1 MSIAVPVRPR
11 HPGRAIAAAGVTVVV
26 VAACWSADIAWDRL
40 ADLPAE
46 VVRYLWLMFS
56 APDWSKLPE
65 ALAQTWI
72 SVLMAWVGTV
82 IGIVISVPLAFVA
95 ARGFAPAAVRWPL
108 RILFSAIRA
117 VPEIITAII
126 ILSVTGLTPLTGA
139 LALAVSSV
147 GTLGKWGYESVEG
160 VDGGPLEAVRA
171 AGGGAWSLVRWGVW
185 PQASGEFLS
194 FWLYR
199 FEINVRASAVLGLI
213 GSAGSAT
220 CSPHT
225 LSTGSGP
232 PSACSSSWSSPSPCR
247 STRSPVPSAAG
258 SPREP
263 GSVQWSDDV
272 GPTTRIATV
281 VNALQPSERRV
292 VQLILDDTE
301 GVVEITAQELAD
313 RAGVARSTV
322 VRSCQSLGYRGYPQL
337 RVALTRE
344 LARSSAR
351 ASTAAGDDAHGPSA
365 LGRIRSDLDALAVAL
380 PRVASVLTEAEV
392 EDAVTRVVGARR
404 LVIVASGLSS
414 PLALDLSMRLTAVGR
429 PAEHVAD
436 PIGQQIAV
444 SRLGADDAVLVISG
458 SGANELSLRAA
469 RSARASG
476 AGIVVVTSFATS
488 PIGALA
494 DVALVVAPAK
504 AGFRHEV
511 EHTSRIP
518 HMIVLESL
526 VEIVAD
532 RLGEDAVDTR
542 AGVLAILSDALSD

>member
-1 MSIAVPVRPR
+1 M
-11 HPGRAIAAAGVTVVV
+11 
-26 VAACWSADIAWDRL
+26 
-40 ADLPAE
+40 
-46 VVRYLWLMFS
+46 
-56 APDWSKLPE
+56 
-65 ALAQTWI
+65 
-72 SVLMAWVGTV
+72 
-82 IGIVISVPLAFVA
+82 
-95 ARGFAPAAVRWPL
+95 
-108 RILFSAIRA
+108 
-117 VPEIITAII
+117 
-126 ILSVTGLTPLTGA
+126 
-139 LALAVSSV
+139 
-147 GTLGKWGYESVEG
+147 
-160 VDGGPLEAVRA
+160 
-171 AGGGAWSLVRWGVW
+171 
-185 PQASGEFLS
+185 
-194 FWLYR
+194 
-199 FEINVRASAVLGLI
+199 
-213 GSAGSAT
+213 
-220 CSPHT
+220 
-225 LSTGSGP
+225 
-232 PSACSSSWSSPSPCR
+232 
-247 STRSPVPSAAG
+247 
-258 SPREP
+258 
-263 GSVQWSDDV
+263 QWSDDV

-313 RAGVARSTV
+313 RVGVARSTV

-344 LARSSAR
+344 LARSSVR

-444 SRLGADDAVLVISG
+444 SRLAADDAVLVISG

-511 EHTSRIP
+511 EQTSRIP
-518 HMIVLESL
+518 HVIVLESL

-532 RLGEDAVDTR
+532 RLGEAAVDTR

>member
-1 MSIAVPVRPR
+1 M
-11 HPGRAIAAAGVTVVV
+11 
-26 VAACWSADIAWDRL
+26 
-40 ADLPAE
+40 
-46 VVRYLWLMFS
+46 
-56 APDWSKLPE
+56 
-65 ALAQTWI
+65 
-72 SVLMAWVGTV
+72 
-82 IGIVISVPLAFVA
+82 
-95 ARGFAPAAVRWPL
+95 
-108 RILFSAIRA
+108 
-117 VPEIITAII
+117 
-126 ILSVTGLTPLTGA
+126 
-139 LALAVSSV
+139 
-147 GTLGKWGYESVEG
+147 
-160 VDGGPLEAVRA
+160 
-171 AGGGAWSLVRWGVW
+171 
-185 PQASGEFLS
+185 
-194 FWLYR
+194 
-199 FEINVRASAVLGLI
+199 
-213 GSAGSAT
+213 
-220 CSPHT
+220 
-225 LSTGSGP
+225 
-232 PSACSSSWSSPSPCR
+232 
-247 STRSPVPSAAG
+247 
-258 SPREP
+258 
-263 GSVQWSDDV
+263 QWSDDV

-301 GVVEITAQELAD
+301 GVVEVTAQELAD

-351 ASTAAGDDAHGPSA
+351 TSAAAGDRAHGSSA
-365 LGRIRSDLDALAVAL
+365 LGRIRSDLDALAAAL
-380 PRVASVLTEAEV
+380 PRVASVLTESEV
-392 EDAVTRVVGARR
+392 EEAVTRVVGARR
-404 LVIVASGLSS
+404 LVIAASGLSS

-444 SRLGADDAVLVISG
+444 SRLGADDVVLVISG

-469 RSARASG
+469 RSARAAG
-476 AGIVVVTSFATS
+476 AGIVAVTSFATS

-518 HMIVLESL
+518 HVIVLESL

-532 RLGEDAVDTR
+532 RLGATAVDTR

>member
-1 MSIAVPVRPR
+1 M
-11 HPGRAIAAAGVTVVV
+11 
-26 VAACWSADIAWDRL
+26 
-40 ADLPAE
+40 
-46 VVRYLWLMFS
+46 
-56 APDWSKLPE
+56 
-65 ALAQTWI
+65 
-72 SVLMAWVGTV
+72 
-82 IGIVISVPLAFVA
+82 
-95 ARGFAPAAVRWPL
+95 
-108 RILFSAIRA
+108 
-117 VPEIITAII
+117 
-126 ILSVTGLTPLTGA
+126 
-139 LALAVSSV
+139 
-147 GTLGKWGYESVEG
+147 
-160 VDGGPLEAVRA
+160 
-171 AGGGAWSLVRWGVW
+171 
-185 PQASGEFLS
+185 
-194 FWLYR
+194 
-199 FEINVRASAVLGLI
+199 
-213 GSAGSAT
+213 
-220 CSPHT
+220 
-225 LSTGSGP
+225 
-232 PSACSSSWSSPSPCR
+232 
-247 STRSPVPSAAG
+247 
-258 SPREP
+258 
-263 GSVQWSDDV
+263 QWSDDV

-313 RAGVARSTV
+313 RSGVARSTV

-351 ASTAAGDDAHGPSA
+351 ASTAAGDAAHGPSA
-365 LGRIRSDLDALAVAL
+365 LGRIRSDLDALAAAL

-444 SRLGADDAVLVISG
+444 SRLAADDAVLVISG

-511 EHTSRIP
+511 EQTSRIP
-518 HMIVLESL
+518 HVIVLESL

-532 RLGEDAVDTR
+532 RLGEAAVDTR